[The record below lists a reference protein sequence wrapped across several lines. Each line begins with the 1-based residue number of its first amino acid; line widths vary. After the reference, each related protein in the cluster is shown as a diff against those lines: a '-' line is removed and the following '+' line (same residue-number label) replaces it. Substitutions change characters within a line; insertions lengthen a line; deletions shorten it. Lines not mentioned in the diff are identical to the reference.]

1 MKIFALLSWV
11 LILPFYLFSSRTLP
25 HIRWRSESRDWNPNS
40 AGCLRA
46 LWGNIVSPLL
56 YIISLLHT
64 AYYVLYILYHNEAK
78 GFIDFLYYFHCFFMI
93 TNCAKTWY
101 AASKY
106 FWTYF
111 GIALRFPSAST
122 SQPHQSI
129 PNLHYW
135 IL

>member
-11 LILPFYLFSSRTLP
+11 LIFAFL
-25 HIRWRSESRDWNPNS
+25 
-40 AGCLRA
+40 
-46 LWGNIVSPLL
+46 
-56 YIISLLHT
+56 SLLFQNITTYSLEIWVQRLKPKLCGMPSRPLGKYRKSTTIYHIFTT